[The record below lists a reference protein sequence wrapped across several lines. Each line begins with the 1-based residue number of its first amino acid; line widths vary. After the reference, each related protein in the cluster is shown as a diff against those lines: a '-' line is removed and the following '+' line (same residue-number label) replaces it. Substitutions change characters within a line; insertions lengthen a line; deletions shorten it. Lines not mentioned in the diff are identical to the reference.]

1 MKLSDKL
8 CLYEVLVSIAIF
20 IAIAVVVETYAVR
33 SESRQVEDVT
43 RLLQKE
49 LVDNI
54 EIRLDGVE
62 HTLQRIS
69 KKVQAELEDYVER
82 EAPQILEIMIEGDSI
97 VKGGSVAIVPD
108 AAEGRGEWM
117 LYTHREEDDVLVSRQ
132 LGDTEYSYT
141 KQQWYTAPLKTGK
154 GVWSDPYIDRGA
166 GECLMVTYS
175 YPMKDAD
182 GNIVAL
188 LTADIALDD
197 LDENLNRLIPYPQS
211 YTFTMTKDG
220 KVLSGY
226 PLKLYDESDRGKGK
240 NLDISAIFSSLEP
253 GKTSV
258 VTGKKFICT
267 FTPIENVN
275 IVLATASP
283 LMSVTSVTSHIRLPL
298 LAILVLGFVILII
311 LLRFTMNRAM
321 QPLNGLTK
329 AAIEI
334 GDGKF
339 DTPLPDAPEYSDIDQ
354 LSKAMKYMEESIN
367 KYIVEIE
374 ESTKARERMASQ
386 LRIARKIQRS
396 LLPNGNASFSVEGG
410 GSLIL
415 SAYQESALE
424 VGGDLYDYVE
434 TDGRLYFIIADVSG
448 KGIPASLMMSYVKSL
463 FHFAAQQNMPPAD
476 IVARINDNMCADNP
490 NNMFV
495 TMLVGYMQ
503 PEERKMV
510 MANAGHNPAVLC
522 TAGAC
527 RYLELPA
534 CLPVG
539 VMPDMPYTETECA
552 IGAGDTLFVYTDG
565 MSEAENPEGVLYGQD
580 RLIESV
586 GNAVVTFS
594 TPSEVVAS
602 LAEEIRQYSDNV
614 YADDI
619 TMLCISMPETP
630 ELTLHLRYEVAE
642 IDRLL
647 AAVQAEAK
655 RANWSDSLLNNVM
668 LAAEEAVV
676 NVINYAT
683 PANPDDTVDFSLLCK
698 DGSVEIS
705 VSDSGPEFDPLRQAP
720 EVDTDLPLEQRKVGG
735 LGIFLIRNLA
745 ESMEYVRKDGRN
757 ILKIRLKD
765 QSN

>member
-69 KKVQAELEDYVER
+69 KKVQTELEDYVER
-82 EAPQILEIMIEGDSI
+82 EAPQILEIIIEGDSI

-226 PLKLYDESDRGKGK
+226 PLKLYDESDRGRGK

-283 LMSVTSVTSHIRLPL
+283 LKSVTSVTSHIRLPL

-311 LLRFTMNRAM
+311 LLRFTMKRAM

-339 DTPLPDAPEYSDIDQ
+339 DTPLPDASEYSDIDQ

-386 LRIARKIQRS
+386 LRIAREIQRS

-503 PEERKMV
+503 PEEHKMV

-522 TAGAC
+522 TAGVC

-534 CLPVG
+534 GLPVG

-586 GNAVVTFS
+586 GNAVATFS
-594 TPSEVVAS
+594 TPSGVVAS

-630 ELTLHLRYEVAE
+630 ELTLHLGYEVAE

-698 DGSVEIS
+698 DGSVEIA

>member
-69 KKVQAELEDYVER
+69 KKVQTELEDYVER
-82 EAPQILEIMIEGDSI
+82 EAPQILEIIIEGDSI

-226 PLKLYDESDRGKGK
+226 PLKLYDESDRGRGK

-283 LMSVTSVTSHIRLPL
+283 LKSVTSVTSHIRLPL

-311 LLRFTMNRAM
+311 LLRFTMKRAM

-339 DTPLPDAPEYSDIDQ
+339 DTPLPDASEYSDIDQ

-386 LRIARKIQRS
+386 LRIAREIQRS

-503 PEERKMV
+503 PEEHKMV

-522 TAGAC
+522 TAGVC

-534 CLPVG
+534 GLPVG

-735 LGIFLIRNLA
+735 LGIFFIRNLA

>member
-69 KKVQAELEDYVER
+69 KKVQTELEDYVER
-82 EAPQILEIMIEGDSI
+82 EAPQILEIIIEGDSI

-226 PLKLYDESDRGKGK
+226 PLKLYDESDRGRGK

-283 LMSVTSVTSHIRLPL
+283 LKSVTSVTSHIRLPL

-311 LLRFTMNRAM
+311 LLRFTMKRAM

-339 DTPLPDAPEYSDIDQ
+339 DTPLPDASEYSDIDQ

-386 LRIARKIQRS
+386 LRIAREIQRS

-463 FHFAAQQNMPPAD
+463 FHFAAQQNMLPAD

-503 PEERKMV
+503 PEEHKMV

-522 TAGAC
+522 TAGVC

-534 CLPVG
+534 GLPVG

-586 GNAVVTFS
+586 GNAVATFS
-594 TPSEVVAS
+594 TPSGVVAS

-698 DGSVEIS
+698 DGSVEIA

>member
-69 KKVQAELEDYVER
+69 KKVQTELEDYVER
-82 EAPQILEIMIEGDSI
+82 EAPRILEIIIEGDSI

-226 PLKLYDESDRGKGK
+226 PLKLYDESDRGRGK

-283 LMSVTSVTSHIRLPL
+283 LKSVTSVTSHIRLPL

-311 LLRFTMNRAM
+311 LLRFTMKRAM

-339 DTPLPDAPEYSDIDQ
+339 DTPLPDASEYSDIDQ

-386 LRIARKIQRS
+386 LRIAREIQRS

-503 PEERKMV
+503 PEEHKMV

-522 TAGAC
+522 TAGVC

-534 CLPVG
+534 GLPVG

-586 GNAVVTFS
+586 GNAVATFS

-698 DGSVEIS
+698 DGSVEIA

>member
-69 KKVQAELEDYVER
+69 KKVQTELEDYVER
-82 EAPQILEIMIEGDSI
+82 EAPQILEIIIEGDSI

-226 PLKLYDESDRGKGK
+226 PLKLYDESDRGRGK

-283 LMSVTSVTSHIRLPL
+283 LKSVTSVTSHIRLPL

-311 LLRFTMNRAM
+311 LLRFTMKRAM

-339 DTPLPDAPEYSDIDQ
+339 DTPLPDASEYSDIDQ

-386 LRIARKIQRS
+386 LRIAREIQRS

-503 PEERKMV
+503 PEEHKMV

-522 TAGAC
+522 TAGVC

-534 CLPVG
+534 GLPVG

-586 GNAVVTFS
+586 GNAVATFS
-594 TPSEVVAS
+594 TPSGVVAS

-698 DGSVEIS
+698 DGSVEIA

>member
-69 KKVQAELEDYVER
+69 KKVQTESEDYVER
-82 EAPQILEIMIEGDSI
+82 EAPRILEIIIEGDSI

-283 LMSVTSVTSHIRLPL
+283 LKSVTSVTSHIRLPL

-311 LLRFTMNRAM
+311 LLRFTMKRAM

-386 LRIARKIQRS
+386 LRIAREIQRS

-503 PEERKMV
+503 PEEHKMV

-522 TAGAC
+522 TAGVC

-534 CLPVG
+534 GLPVG

-565 MSEAENPEGVLYGQD
+565 MSEAENPEGVLYGKD

-586 GNAVVTFS
+586 GNAVATFS

-698 DGSVEIS
+698 DGSVEIA

-735 LGIFLIRNLA
+735 LGIFLISNLA

>member
-33 SESRQVEDVT
+33 SESRQAEYVT

-69 KKVQAELEDYVER
+69 KKVQSESEDYVEH
-82 EAPQILEIMIEGDSI
+82 EAGQILEIMIDGDSI

-108 AAEGRGEWM
+108 AAKGRGEWM
-117 LYTHREEDDVLVSRQ
+117 LYTHREEDDTLVSKQ
-132 LGDTEYSYT
+132 LGDTGYGYT
-141 KQQWYTAPLKTGK
+141 KQQWYTAPLKTGM
-154 GVWSDPYIDRGA
+154 GVWSDPYIDKGA

-182 GNIVAL
+182 GNIFAL
-188 LTADIALDD
+188 LTADVALDD

-226 PLKLYDESDRGKGK
+226 PQTLYDESDRGRGK
-240 NLDISAIFSSLEP
+240 NLDISAIFTSLEP

-258 VTGKKFICT
+258 VTGKEFICT
-267 FTPIENVN
+267 FTPIDNID

-283 LMSVTSVTSHIRLPL
+283 LKSVTSVTSQIRLPL
-298 LAILVLGFVILII
+298 LTIIVLGFVILII
-311 LLRFTMNRAM
+311 LLRFTMKRAM
-321 QPLNGLTK
+321 KPLNGLTQ

-354 LSKAMKYMEESIN
+354 LGKAMKYMEESIN
-367 KYIVEIE
+367 KYIAEIE
-374 ESTKARERMASQ
+374 ESAKARERMASQ
-386 LRIARKIQRS
+386 LRIAREIQRS
-396 LLPNGNASFSVEGG
+396 LLPKANESFSMGG
-410 GSLIL
+410 GGKLIL
-415 SAYQESALE
+415 SAYQESAQE

-434 TDGRLYFIIADVSG
+434 THGRLYFIIADVSG

-463 FHFAAQQNMPPAD
+463 FHFAAQQNMPAAD

-503 PEERKMV
+503 PEEHKMV
-510 MANAGHNPAVLC
+510 IANAGHNPAVLC

-534 CLPVG
+534 GLPVG
-539 VMPDMPYTETECA
+539 VMPDMPYSETECT
-552 IGAGDTLFVYTDG
+552 IGTGDTLFVYTDG
-565 MSEAENPEGVLYGQD
+565 MSEAENPDGVLFGQD

-586 GNAVVTFS
+586 GNAVAKFS
-594 TPSEVVAS
+594 TPSEIVES

-619 TMLCISMPETP
+619 TMICISMPETP
-630 ELTLHLRYEVAE
+630 ELILNLRYDVAE

-655 RANWSDSLLNNVM
+655 RAEWSDSLLNNVM

-683 PANPDDTVDFSLLCK
+683 PANNDDTVDFRLLCN
-698 DGSVEIS
+698 DGAVEIS

-720 EVDTDLPLEQRKVGG
+720 EVDTDLPLEERKVGG
-735 LGIFLIRNLA
+735 LGIFLIRSLA
-745 ESMEYVRKDGRN
+745 ETVEYARKDGRN
-757 ILKIRLKD
+757 ILKIKLKG
-765 QSN
+765 

>member
-69 KKVQAELEDYVER
+69 KKVQTESEDYVER
-82 EAPQILEIMIEGDSI
+82 EAPRILEIIIEGDSI

-117 LYTHREEDDVLVSRQ
+117 LYTHREEDDILVSRQ

-283 LMSVTSVTSHIRLPL
+283 LKSVTSVTSHIRLPL

-311 LLRFTMNRAM
+311 LLRFTMKRAM

-386 LRIARKIQRS
+386 LRIAREIQRS

-503 PEERKMV
+503 SEEHKMV

-522 TAGAC
+522 TAGVC

-534 CLPVG
+534 GLPVG
-539 VMPDMPYTETECA
+539 VMPDMPYAETECA

-586 GNAVVTFS
+586 GNAVATFS

-698 DGSVEIS
+698 DGSVEIA

>member
-69 KKVQAELEDYVER
+69 KKVQTELEDYVER
-82 EAPQILEIMIEGDSI
+82 EAPQILEIIIEGDSI

-226 PLKLYDESDRGKGK
+226 PLKLYDESDRGRGK

-283 LMSVTSVTSHIRLPL
+283 LKSVTSVTSHIRLPL

-311 LLRFTMNRAM
+311 LLRFTMKRAM

-339 DTPLPDAPEYSDIDQ
+339 DTPLPDASEYSDIDQ

-386 LRIARKIQRS
+386 LRIAREIQRS

-463 FHFAAQQNMPPAD
+463 FHFAAQQNMLPAD

-503 PEERKMV
+503 PEEHKMV

-522 TAGAC
+522 TAGVC

-534 CLPVG
+534 GLPVG

-586 GNAVVTFS
+586 GNAVATFS
-594 TPSEVVAS
+594 TPSGVVAS

-630 ELTLHLRYEVAE
+630 ELTLHLGYEVAE

-698 DGSVEIS
+698 DGSVEIA

>member
-69 KKVQAELEDYVER
+69 KKVQTELEDYVER
-82 EAPQILEIMIEGDSI
+82 EAPRILEIIIEGDSI

-226 PLKLYDESDRGKGK
+226 PLKLYDESDRGRGK

-283 LMSVTSVTSHIRLPL
+283 LKSVTSVTSHIRLPL

-311 LLRFTMNRAM
+311 LLRFTMKRAM

-339 DTPLPDAPEYSDIDQ
+339 DTPLPDASEYSDIDQ

-386 LRIARKIQRS
+386 LRIAREIQRS

-503 PEERKMV
+503 PEEHKMV

-522 TAGAC
+522 TAGVC

-534 CLPVG
+534 GLPVG

-586 GNAVVTFS
+586 GNAVATFS
-594 TPSEVVAS
+594 TPSGVVAS

-698 DGSVEIS
+698 DGSVEIA